1 MNEDIYILTEK
12 EKKLFAQLRKKQ
24 LSFEDKRILERALKK
39 AVKKSQRALWW
50 QEHFAVQPVFFKPAV
65 GFASLLVV
73 LSVGAG
79 VGRAASVALPG
90 EVLYKAK
97 TNLYEPVGEAFSR
110 EDALVVARLR
120 IQARLKEA
128 EILVERGGLGQAEK
142 EQLEQLIT
150 SEVVLLES
158 QGISREEIIAETKNF
173 SQKVELTLDEK
184 GEIVLRVKQV
194 ILTPSNFPQR
204 VEEDVVH
211 DDRKDKAVDEHEA
224 DDRDEERSSLKGE
237 KKVSKEKHDEGDL
250 EKEKEQS
257 NDDEDKSNDT
267 DEEHE
272 DKKGSNDDTDTSESG
287 KDGSDKE
294 GDEDKEE

>member
-1 MNEDIYILTEK
+1 M
-12 EKKLFAQLRKKQ
+12 
-24 LSFEDKRILERALKK
+24 
-39 AVKKSQRALWW
+39 
-50 QEHFAVQPVFFKPAV
+50 
-65 GFASLLVV
+65 
-73 LSVGAG
+73 
-79 VGRAASVALPG
+79 
-90 EVLYKAK
+90 
-97 TNLYEPVGEAFSR
+97 
-110 EDALVVARLR
+110 VARLR

-150 SEVVLLES
+150 SEGILLES

-224 DDRDEERSSLKGE
+224 DDKDEERSSLKGE

-250 EKEKEQS
+250 EKEKEQN